1 MLCYRQERIRSPTVL
16 LWSRTVARAVPLA
29 YRRGRSLRYGSTPIL
44 SHPLDRSHAQQHQ
57 SVPLVIFRSEGLR
70 ERVTRNELRVDLL
83 DPHDSIL
90 DGLAWDPFFWRQVQ
104 FVIPTSTPNIQKKSL
119 GEKGSP
125 GGKQSSLPI
134 QFA

>member
-1 MLCYRQERIRSPTVL
+1 MLRYRQERTRSPTVL
-16 LWSRTVARAVPLA
+16 LWSRTVARAAPLA

-90 DGLAWDPFFWRQVQ
+90 DEIMSVMVPD
-104 FVIPTSTPNIQKKSL
+104 IQMT
-119 GEKGSP
+119 SP
-125 GGKQSSLPI
+125 GRETP
-134 QFA
+134 AAAC